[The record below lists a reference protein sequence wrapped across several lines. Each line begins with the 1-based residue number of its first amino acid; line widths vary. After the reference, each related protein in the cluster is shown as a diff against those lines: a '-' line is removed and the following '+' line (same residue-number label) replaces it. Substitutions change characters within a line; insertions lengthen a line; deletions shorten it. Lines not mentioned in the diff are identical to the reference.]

1 MERKRADVRL
11 VELNLAPSR
20 EKAKA
25 LIMAGQVLC
34 GTQRIE
40 KPGELVEEEAPLTVK
55 EHLPYVSRGGLKLEK
70 VIREKSL
77 VLQGLTCV
85 DVGASTGGFTDCMLQ
100 HGAQK
105 VYAIDVGY
113 GQLDYRLRQDER
125 VTSWERTNIRYFDP
139 EKILEPVGFVS
150 IDVSFLSLSLVLP
163 VVKEILEEKARF
175 VALIKP
181 QFEAGREKVGKKGIV
196 RDSKVHLEVLQ
207 KVDSL
212 LEQLDLCPLGY
223 FVSPIHGTQ
232 GNKEFL
238 VYGEKSPYHP
248 PDVDCSALVKEEP
261 DAS

>member
-1 MERKRADVRL
+1 MERTRADIRL
-11 VELNLAPSR
+11 AELKLAPSR

-40 KPGELVEEEAPLTVK
+40 KPGELVECDALLSVK
-55 EHLPYVSRGGLKLEK
+55 DQLPYVSRGGLKLEK
-70 VIREKSL
+70 VIRNKSL
-77 VLQGLTCV
+77 ELQGLTCV

-113 GQLDYRLRQDER
+113 GQLDYRLRQDQR
-125 VTSWERTNIRYFDP
+125 VISWERTNIRYFDP
-139 EKILEPVGFVS
+139 EKIAEAVGFVS
-150 IDVSFLSLSLVLP
+150 IDVSFISLSLVLP
-163 VVKEILEEKARF
+163 VVKDILEEKGRF

-196 RDSKVHLEVLQ
+196 RDPKVHIEVLE
-207 KVDSL
+207 KVDSI
-212 LEQLDLCPLGY
+212 LERLDLCPLGY

-238 VYGEKSPYHP
+238 VYGEKSPYKTL
-248 PDVDCSALVKEEP
+248 DIDFLELAKEEP